1 MKLRVLLNKVED
13 VTGFVNEMQK
23 FDFDV
28 KLVSGN
34 HEADAKSLLGVLT
47 LDLSKPVE
55 VKVSS
60 DNGYNSTE
68 VYKVIEDYIV
78 R

>member
-34 HEADAKSLLGVLT
+34 HEADAKSLLGIMT

-55 VKVSS
+55 VKVAS

>member
-1 MKLRVLLNKVED
+1 MKLMVLLNKVED

-34 HEADAKSLLGVLT
+34 HEADAKSLLGIMT

-55 VKVSS
+55 VKVAS

>member
-55 VKVSS
+55 VKVYS

>member
-1 MKLRVLLNKVED
+1 
-13 VTGFVNEMQK
+13 MQK

-28 KLVSGN
+28 KLVGEN